1 MNKQMGRARVQGQA
15 NNTYMCTTLVVYM
28 RGDEPTA
35 DGSARLTVF
44 LFRILFAVHI
54 VKYRVEA
61 RAGRRRLGFA
71 LLCIFVI
78 AKPTHLDLLRLA
90 RGYVWGSKWFVV
102 FRFRLATFRHPYI
115 LIMMSV
121 SCCVCEDLLKGIS
134 YSNEVTLNAL
144 RNTRAA
150 TDAVPVPPPAVI

>member
-71 LLCIFVI
+71 LLCILVI
-78 AKPTHLDLLRLA
+78 AADSPRPVA

-115 LIMMSV
+115 IMMSV
-121 SCCVCEDLLKGIS
+121 SCCVSVRI
-134 YSNEVTLNAL
+134 Y
-144 RNTRAA
+144 
-150 TDAVPVPPPAVI
+150 

>member
-71 LLCIFVI
+71 LLCILVI
-78 AKPTHLDLLRLA
+78 AKPTHLDLLRVA
-90 RGYVWGSKWFVV
+90 MYGGRNGSWFLG
-102 FRFRLATFRHPYI
+102 FAWLRF
-115 LIMMSV
+115 
-121 SCCVCEDLLKGIS
+121 GIRT
-134 YSNEVTLNAL
+134 Y
-144 RNTRAA
+144 
-150 TDAVPVPPPAVI
+150 